1 MCRCTSAGM
10 SMMGTLPERV
20 RKNRNFDGNHTSRIV
35 QALPSLGRVA
45 PKATGGLIYRCMSKM
60 NQIILSVTYHPF
72 PRECE
77 FFRITYRNIAMTTI
91 RKSINLKKS
100 LTKNQQKMIRKAQ
113 NKPIIYDYDSPEL
126 AEEDFTH
133 FKPAKQKG
141 KTPISY

>member
-60 NQIILSVTYHPF
+60 NRIILSVTYHPF
-72 PRECE
+72 PRRCE
-77 FFRITYRNIAMTTI
+77 FFRITYQNIAMTTI
-91 RKSINLKKS
+91 RKSIDLNKPP
-100 LTKNQQKMIRKAQ
+100 TKNQQKMIEHAQ
-113 NKPIIYDYDSPEL
+113 SRPIIFDEDSPKL
-126 AEEDFTH
+126 TEEDFTH
-133 FKPAKQKG
+133 FKPARQKG